1 MTALLDTAP
10 IVEFDAAPLDEVT
23 VSELALA
30 DLLDRS
36 ERLHRSNIQ
45 HDPVRCLVCFGVH

>member
-10 IVEFDAAPLDEVT
+10 IAEFDVAPFDEVAL
-23 VSELALA
+23 SELALA

-36 ERLHRSNIQ
+36 ERMHRSNIQ

>member
-10 IVEFDAAPLDEVT
+10 IVEFDVAPLDEVT

>member
-10 IVEFDAAPLDEVT
+10 VAEFDVAPFDEVA

-30 DLLDRS
+30 DLLHRS
-36 ERLHRSNIQ
+36 ERMHRSNIQ
-45 HDPVRCLVCFGVH
+45 HDPVSCLVCFGVR

>member
-10 IVEFDAAPLDEVT
+10 IVEFDVAPLDEVT

-36 ERLHRSNIQ
+36 ERMHRSNIQ